1 MSKLSAIKISHEH
14 YKITPFKRL
23 KPFLKVFKIALYL
36 AAVTL
41 IINLAENNNQA
52 SASPIGG
59 ETGKYNKVNT
69 FKELQSVYMTDITAS
84 KELSDIIIRYSNKY
98 QLNPTLLLA
107 LIKTESNFNSNA
119 VNYNYNGTIDRG
131 LCQLN
136 SNTFSGYT
144 KEQFFDPEF
153 NVDKAAEFLKWC
165 LSQSENN
172 VIIAL
177 AYYNAGIGTVF
188 NESVGE
194 TTLNYINKI
203 IENMSIYDEELKFLS
218 DKMGIMG

>member
-1 MSKLSAIKISHEH
+1 MSKLSTIGISHEH
-14 YKITPFKRL
+14 YKINPFKKL
-23 KPFLKVFKIALYL
+23 KPLLKIFKIALYL

-41 IINLAENNNQA
+41 IINLAENSNQA
-52 SASPIGG
+52 SAAPMDD
-59 ETGKYNKVNT
+59 TAGKYDKVNT
-69 FKELQSVYMTDITAS
+69 FRELQSLYMIDITGS
-84 KELSDIIIRYSNKY
+84 KELPEIIIKYSQKY
-98 QLNPTLLLA
+98 KLSPTLLLA
-107 LIKTESNFNSNA
+107 LIKTESNFNKNA

-136 SNTFSGYT
+136 SNTFSGYK

-203 IENMSIYDEELKFLS
+203 IENMNIYDEELKFLS
-218 DKMGIMG
+218 DKMGIIG